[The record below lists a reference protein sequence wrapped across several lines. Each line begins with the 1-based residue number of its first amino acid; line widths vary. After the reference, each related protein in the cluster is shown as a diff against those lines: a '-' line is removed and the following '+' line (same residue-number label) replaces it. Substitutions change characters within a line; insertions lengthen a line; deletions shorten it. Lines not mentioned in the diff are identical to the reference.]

1 MVQISDDIL
10 KAVPISEDEL
20 RQEIAVLLYRKGL
33 YQFLEI
39 TVQDRPPPPF
49 GVLPLFSGGEFAWWR
64 NERLLPRAR
73 GRCPAG
79 SPHAQLCCA

>member
-33 YQFLEI
+33 PPGKAATVAGMDRFTFRHLLASRRVPVQYGVEDLE
-39 TVQDRPPPPF
+39 QDVVTLRA
-49 GVLPLFSGGEFAWWR
+49 LF
-64 NERLLPRAR
+64 PDD
-73 GRCPAG
+73 PAEG
-79 SPHAQLCCA
+79 APS

>member
-33 YQFLEI
+33 SPGKAAAVAGMDRFAFRHLLASRRVPVQYDVEDLEQEVV
-39 TVQDRPPPPF
+39 TLRA
-49 GVLPLFSGGEFAWWR
+49 LFPDEGALS
-64 NERLLPRAR
+64 
-73 GRCPAG
+73 
-79 SPHAQLCCA
+79 

>member
-33 YQFLEI
+33 PPGKAAAVARMDRFAFRHLLASRRVPVQYDVADLE
-39 TVQDRPPPPF
+39 QDVATLRA
-49 GVLPLFSGGEFAWWR
+49 LFPDEGAPS
-64 NERLLPRAR
+64 
-73 GRCPAG
+73 
-79 SPHAQLCCA
+79 

>member
-33 YQFLEI
+33 PPGKAAAVAGMDRFAFRYLLASRRVPVQYDVADLEHDVA
-39 TVQDRPPPPF
+39 TLRS
-49 GVLPLFSGGEFAWWR
+49 LFPDEGAS
-64 NERLLPRAR
+64 
-73 GRCPAG
+73 
-79 SPHAQLCCA
+79 S

>member
-33 YQFLEI
+33 PPGKAAAVAGMDRFAFRYLLASRRVPVQYDVTDLEHDVA
-39 TVQDRPPPPF
+39 TLRA
-49 GVLPLFSGGEFAWWR
+49 LFPDEGAS
-64 NERLLPRAR
+64 
-73 GRCPAG
+73 
-79 SPHAQLCCA
+79 S

>member
-33 YQFLEI
+33 PLGKAAAVAGMDRFAFRHLLASRRVPVQYDVADLE
-39 TVQDRPPPPF
+39 QDVATLRT
-49 GVLPLFSGGEFAWWR
+49 LFPDEGAS
-64 NERLLPRAR
+64 
-73 GRCPAG
+73 
-79 SPHAQLCCA
+79 S